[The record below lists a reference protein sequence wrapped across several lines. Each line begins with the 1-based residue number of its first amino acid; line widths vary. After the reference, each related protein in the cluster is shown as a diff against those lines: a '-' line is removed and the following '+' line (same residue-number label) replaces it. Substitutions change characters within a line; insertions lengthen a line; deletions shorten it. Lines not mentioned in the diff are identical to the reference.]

1 MTESDCVSLP
11 GWSVCV
17 KVCDPSELS
26 CPLLGDEQSRGGVGA
41 APSVCGPEVGEVLE
55 HCLMNLKC
63 IMTGPQ
69 RLWK

>member
-26 CPLLGDEQSRGGVGA
+26 APLLGDEQVGVGWGL
-41 APSVCGPEVGEVLE
+41 PHQSVA
-55 HCLMNLKC
+55 LKWE
-63 IMTGPQ
+63 
-69 RLWK
+69 RS